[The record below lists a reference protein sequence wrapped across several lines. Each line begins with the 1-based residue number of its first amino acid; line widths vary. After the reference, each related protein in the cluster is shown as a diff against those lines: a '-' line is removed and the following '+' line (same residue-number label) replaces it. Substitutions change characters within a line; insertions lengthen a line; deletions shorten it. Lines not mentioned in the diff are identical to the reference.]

1 MYAKRA
7 ILALFALLMV
17 CAAAGAQVT
26 FGSWGRAVIT
36 PLTLMGDHSAV
47 SAATSTWGDVPRV
60 GFSANGLSPSENIGF
75 NIDFDFG
82 VEVNSGSVAIIGDNA
97 KAWVKP
103 LGLALP
109 ERFNMIKLT
118 AGFFKEDDFR
128 GRIAPSEFGSWLLY
142 NGAKNEDNIFSRF
155 DASAGAHFKLEPL
168 MWMESS
174 WDGLIIEG
182 AFGSNTPLA
191 PSNKIR
197 AIYNLLNNEDN
208 NTLGKTYPSS
218 EAEDTGPR
226 TVSVADVYKA
236 MQIALGY
243 RIPDVGLA
251 RMQFIGNNRDVFR
264 WGEAGNIANIVDIQR
279 QLMIGLNKTIPDAD
293 VIEAAFLY
301 DGIEGLVIDIGAKI
315 PLEYKTKTEFT
326 IYPRVIG
333 SDDRSYDP
341 IENLNKEEAA
351 VQRPYVF
358 ALGARWIPSFLNA
371 LNVTVRADLSLGGYI
386 KKPGQLEVTNGMTLN
401 AWLMPSYRVA
411 TNIILGI
418 DMGIDLHGEDTL
430 KEAGKPEIPARTEVS
445 KYTDFGVGPWFELN
459 VGGGRVRTGIIIM
472 IPERARYV
480 YNENSLTYRNSPI
493 LTGDPVISVPI
504 SFTYSF

>member
-1 MYAKRA
+1 MQVKK
-7 ILALFALLMV
+7 IVLALFVLAAV
-17 CAAAGAQVT
+17 CTAAGAQIT

-36 PLTLMGDHSAV
+36 PLTFMGDHSAV

-60 GFSANGLSPSENIGF
+60 GFSANGTAPSENIGF

-82 VEVNSGSVAIIGDNA
+82 VDVNTGNVAIIGDNA
-97 KAWVKP
+97 KTWVKP
-103 LGLALP
+103 LGLVLP
-109 ERFNMIKLT
+109 ERFNMLKLT

-168 MWMESS
+168 MWLESD
-174 WDGLIIEG
+174 WDGLVIEG
-182 AFGSNTPLA
+182 AFGSNRPLA
-191 PSNKIR
+191 AANKIR

-208 NTLGKTYPSS
+208 NTTGVTYPRS
-218 EAEDTGPR
+218 EAEDTGSR

-236 MQIALGY
+236 MQIALAY
-243 RIPDVGLA
+243 RIPNVGLA
-251 RMQFIGNNRDVFR
+251 RVQFIGNNREVFR
-264 WGEAGNIANIVDIQR
+264 WGESSGSASIVDIQR

-301 DGIEGLVIDIGAKI
+301 DGSEELVIDFGVKI
-315 PLEYKTKTEFT
+315 PLEYKTKAEFT

-333 SDDRSYDP
+333 SDNNPYDL
-341 IENLNKEEAA
+341 IENLNREEAI

-358 ALGARWIPSFLNA
+358 ALGVRWTPAFLNA
-371 LNVTVRADLSLGGYI
+371 LSLTVRADLSLGGSI
-386 KKPGQLEVTNGMTLN
+386 KKTGQLEVTNGMALN
-401 AWLMPSYRVA
+401 AWLMPSFRVGA
-411 TNIILGI
+411 NVILGL
-418 DMGIDLHGEDTL
+418 DVGIDLHGEDTIKRTGL
-430 KEAGKPEIPARTEVS
+430 PEIPAWTEVS
-445 KYTDFGVGPWFELN
+445 KYTDFGIGPWIELG
-459 VGGGRVRTGIIIM
+459 VGGGRVRTGVIVM

-480 YNENSLTYRNSPI
+480 YNENSNAYRNSPI